1 MPDILA
7 SGFFRTYSFP
17 MRLKGELKKK
27 SGKFTDD
34 ELLQFEGDD
43 EILSGNAQLLFGDQK
58 KNARKWAEDRQAK
71 N

>member
-1 MPDILA
+1 
-7 SGFFRTYSFP
+7 

-43 EILSGNAQLLFGDQK
+43 EILSGNAQLLFDQK

>member
-1 MPDILA
+1 VPDILA

-43 EILSGNAQLLFGDQK
+43 EILSGNAQLLFDQK